1 MPEYVYKAADPMGK
15 LVEGVMEANEERLV
29 ISQLQS
35 QGFIPISVRLPTQ
48 ARRFSLQLSTFSFF
62 KKVSNKDVM
71 TFTQQLSTLVGAG
84 LPLDRSLYILI
95 ELTESRELKTI
106 VENVYK
112 AVRGGSSF
120 ADALAK
126 HPRCFSKLYVNMVRA
141 GEAGGVLELIL
152 IRLAE
157 FLETSQELK
166 DYITSA
172 MVYPIL
178 LVLAGGGAITI
189 LMTFVIPKFA
199 MIFSDMGQTL
209 PLSTRF
215 LLALSG
221 GIRDYWWAIL
231 VVCGL
236 IYWGIKTYI
245 NTTDGR
251 LKWDGLKLK
260 LVVVK
265 TLVQKVEVARFTRT
279 MGTLLRSGVPI
290 LAALSIVKEI
300 VGNRVIANSLSGIY
314 EGVKGGEGMAKP
326 LKRYHFFPPHSVH
339 MITVGEETGKLD
351 EMLLK
356 VADTYDKDVRNAVK
370 RFVALLEPLM
380 ILIMGVVV
388 GFIVIS
394 MLMAIFSVNEMP
406 F

>member
-1 MPEYVYKAADPMGK
+1 MPEYVYRAADPLGK
-15 LVEGVMEANEERLV
+15 VIEGVMEANEERLV
-29 ISQLQS
+29 ISQLQA
-35 QGFIPISVRLPTQ
+35 QGFIPISVRLPAQ
-48 ARRFSLQLSTFSFF
+48 ARRFSLQLSTFFPF
-62 KKVSNKDVM
+62 RKVSHKDVM

-84 LPLDRSLYILI
+84 LPLDRSLYILT
-95 ELTESRELKTI
+95 ELTENREFKAI
-106 VENVYK
+106 IENVHK
-112 AVRGGSSF
+112 SVRGGSSF

-152 IRLAE
+152 ARLAE

-166 DYITSA
+166 EYITSA

-178 LVLAGGGAITI
+178 LVLVGGGAIAI
-189 LMTFVIPKFA
+189 LLTFVIPKFA
-199 MIFSDMGQTL
+199 TIFSDMGQTL

-231 VVCGL
+231 AVFGL
-236 IYWGIKTYI
+236 IYWGVKTYI
-245 NTTDGR
+245 NTTEGR

-290 LAALSIVKEI
+290 LTAITIVREI
-300 VGNRVIANSLSGIY
+300 IGNRIIANSLSGVHD
-314 EGVKGGEGMAKP
+314 GVKEGEGMAKP
-326 LKRYHFFPPHSVH
+326 LKRYRFFPSLAIH

-356 VADTYDKDVRNAVK
+356 VADTYDKDVRNTVK
-370 RFVALLEPLM
+370 RFVSLLEPLM
-380 ILIMGVVV
+380 ILIMGIVV

-394 MLMAIFSVNEMP
+394 MLMAIFSVNDMP